1 MKNLLLSSFLF
12 FIVSC
17 SCSIAHHHRFHI
29 AEGEAVTKKIHP
41 IIQNDT
47 SALLYK
53 AGIKIY
59 GKYFSGLFLFKKMND
74 TTQRV
79 VFSSETGI
87 TFFDFEFSGSRF
99 TILQCFE
106 KFRNVAL
113 IRTFRKDLSM
123 ILMTGIQHA
132 HAEIVKYKKE
142 EQLILRFK
150 EEKEYFYYYSG
161 DHPGFYTRIENTSK
175 CFKRVIILLDK
186 SDSGITSHISIR
198 HKNINLKIDLQLIPR
213 I

>member
-1 MKNLLLSSFLF
+1 MKNLLLSSLLL
-12 FIVSC
+12 FIVLC

-29 AEGEAVTKKIHP
+29 AEGEAITIKPHP

-53 AGIKIY
+53 AGIRFY

-87 TFFDFEFSGSRF
+87 TFFDFEFSGEQFNIR
-99 TILQCFE
+99 QCFE
-106 KFRNVAL
+106 KFRSKAL
-113 IRTFRKDLSM
+113 INTFRKDLSM
-123 ILMTGIQHA
+123 ILMTVIHPA
-132 HAEIVKYKKE
+132 HAELVKYKKE
-142 EQLILRFK
+142 DQLILRIK
-150 EEKEYFYYYSG
+150 EENEYFYYYTDNHSG
-161 DHPGFYTRIENTSK
+161 YYTRIENTSK
-175 CFKRVIILLDK
+175 CIKKVIVLLDK
-186 SDSGITSHISIR
+186 NASGLTSHIIIR
-198 HKNINLKIDLQLIPR
+198 HKDINLYIDLQLIPR